1 MEAIDK
7 PRLLVI
13 GGTGFIGSHLLAAT
27 KDDWRVTSVSIN
39 HPSPQR
45 FISSVRYLQLDLS
58 DFNEVKNALDEHY
71 DYVVNLGGYI
81 DHTLFKDGG
90 HELIYTHFIALKN
103 LVSVIPLN
111 SLKRFVHIGSS
122 DEYGTLPAPQHE
134 DLREQAIS
142 PYSLAKVASTHLLQM
157 LHRTEGFPSVVLR
170 LFLTYGPYQDENRF
184 LPQIIKACLADDE
197 FLSSE
202 GNQYRDFCYIQD
214 IVAAIILALKTK
226 DIEGQVF
233 NVASGH
239 PVTIRS
245 IIEVVQKYTGGGRPQ
260 YGGIAYRPGENM
272 ALYANIQKAE
282 RMLSWRPKVPFLVGL
297 KQTITS
303 MGYGD
308 G

>member
-103 LVSVIPLN
+103 LVSVIPRN

-142 PYSLAKVASTHLLQM
+142 PYSLARWRAHTYCRCFIEQKDFLV
-157 LHRTEGFPSVVLR
+157 
-170 LFLTYGPYQDENRF
+170 LFLDCFSPYGPYQDENRF

-197 FLSSE
+197 FCLQKAINTE
-202 GNQYRDFCYIQD
+202 IFVIFKT
-214 IVAAIILALKTK
+214 IVAAII
-226 DIEGQVF
+226 
-233 NVASGH
+233 
-239 PVTIRS
+239 
-245 IIEVVQKYTGGGRPQ
+245 
-260 YGGIAYRPGENM
+260 
-272 ALYANIQKAE
+272 
-282 RMLSWRPKVPFLVGL
+282 
-297 KQTITS
+297 
-303 MGYGD
+303 
-308 G
+308 